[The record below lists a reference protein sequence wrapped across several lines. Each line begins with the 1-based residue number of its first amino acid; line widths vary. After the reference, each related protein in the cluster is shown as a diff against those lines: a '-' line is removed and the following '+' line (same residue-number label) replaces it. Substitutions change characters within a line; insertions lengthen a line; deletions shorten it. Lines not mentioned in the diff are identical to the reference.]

1 MRRYALL
8 RLPLQATFR
17 GCSRTGH
24 MQAAGEEAADNVCPW
39 LSPLAPTFD
48 GSDHVPAPVRRRHN
62 RRVYSPGERL
72 AVPLPLPGVA
82 RCTCAHGLDELRSSD
97 QDEPI

>member
-8 RLPLQATFR
+8 RLLLQATFR
-17 GCSRTGH
+17 VCSRIGH
-24 MQAAGEEAADNVCPW
+24 MQAAGEEAADSVCRW

-48 GSDHVPAPVRRRHN
+48 GSDRVPAPVRHRHN
-62 RRVYSPGERL
+62 GRVYSPGERL
-72 AVPLPLPGVA
+72 AVLLSLPGVA

-97 QDEPI
+97 RDEPV

>member
-1 MRRYALL
+1 MRRYDLPRLL
-8 RLPLQATFR
+8 LQATFR
-17 GCSRTGH
+17 ACSRIVH
-24 MQAAGEEAADNVCPW
+24 MQAAGEEAADSVCRW
-39 LSPLAPTFD
+39 LSPLVPTFD
-48 GSDHVPAPVRRRHN
+48 GSDRVPAPVRHRHN

-72 AVPLPLPGVA
+72 AAPLPLPEVA